1 MYRVLLVEDNAA
13 QRFLAAHLTAWAS
26 CGFCVAAMAADGK
39 DAMELLGRES
49 FDLVLTDIRMPVMD
63 GLALLR
69 AVHALGA
76 KAPAVVLAS
85 SYSDFSYAREGL
97 QHGALDY
104 LVKPYTEQSVRETL
118 QRILPRLEE
127 LTNSHSTG
135 LAAYRALL
143 DGAQPDGLALRA
155 CDWAARH
162 LDATAPLQ
170 NAAAQLGVTPD
181 YLSKL
186 FRKSTG
192 CSYPDF
198 CARLKLEE
206 AKRLLREGFC
216 KTYEISAQ
224 LGYRSVDYFTRKFKA
239 ATGMTPG
246 EYRKSAASLQSGS
259 EK

>member
-1 MYRVLLVEDNAA
+1 M
-13 QRFLAAHLTAWAS
+13 
-26 CGFCVAAMAADGK
+26 
-39 DAMELLGRES
+39 
-49 FDLVLTDIRMPVMD
+49 
-63 GLALLR
+63 
-69 AVHALGA
+69 
-76 KAPAVVLAS
+76 
-85 SYSDFSYAREGL
+85 
-97 QHGALDY
+97 LD
-104 LVKPYTEQSVRETL
+104 TL

-206 AKRLLREGFC
+206 AKRLLREGVC